1 MDFQTVL
8 KALRRQKLAAVVI
21 GFEIALACAIICN
34 ALFIITQRIERSS
47 VASGVIEDELVR
59 LQSASLA
66 EEDRKAR
73 HAEDA
78 AALRALPGVRSIA
91 STQQVPFGGSS
102 RNTDLATSLEQR
114 DGKLRATTYY
124 DGGGLIGTFGLNLV
138 AGRDFE
144 STEYIDDNDISP
156 AVVVIT
162 QAIADKLWPQQSGA
176 GQSVLGR
183 QLYIEDQPL
192 RVIGVVERLARPSIE
207 DRDTTFDSVILPA
220 RSKAVRGGQF
230 VLRVDPAMRD
240 RTLQDAAA
248 ALRRLQPNR
257 LILQSQTFSEL
268 HADYFRQD
276 RIMAGLLIVAVAA
289 LLVVTALG
297 IVGLASFWV
306 QQRRAHI
313 GIRRALG
320 ATRTRILRYFQ
331 VENFLIV
338 SCGIVVGM
346 LAAYSIN
353 AWLMTH
359 YELPRLP
366 LIYLPLG
373 ALLMWGLGQLAV
385 LSPALRATQVSPA
398 QAARGA

>member
-1 MDFQTVL
+1 MDIQTVL
-8 KALRRQKLAAVVI
+8 KALRRQKLAAAVI
-21 GFEIALACAIICN
+21 GFEIALACAIVCN
-34 ALFIITQRIERSS
+34 ALFIITQRIERSQIT
-47 VASGVIEDELVR
+47 SGVVESELVR

-66 EEDRKAR
+66 EEDGKAR
-73 HAEDA
+73 AAEDA
-78 AALRALPGVRSIA
+78 AALRALPGVLSITA
-91 STQQVPFGGSS
+91 TQQVPFGGSS

-114 DGKLRATTYY
+114 DGKLRASTFY
-124 DGGGLIGTFGLNLV
+124 DGGGLIGTLGVRLI

-144 STEYIDDNDISP
+144 SSEYIDANDVSP
-156 AVVVIT
+156 AAVVIT
-162 QAIADKLWPQQSGA
+162 QAVADKLWPQQA
-176 GQSVLGR
+176 PLGR
-183 QLYIEDQPL
+183 QLYIEDKPL
-192 RVIGVVERLARPSIE
+192 RVIGVIERLARPSIK

-220 RSKAVRGGQF
+220 RSKAVRSGQF
-230 VLRVDPAMRD
+230 VLRVKPEMREQV
-240 RTLQDAAA
+240 LQDAAA
-248 ALRRLQPNR
+248 ALRKLQPNR
-257 LILQSQTFSEL
+257 VILQAQTFSQL

-306 QQRRAHI
+306 QQRRTHI

-320 ATRTRILRYFQ
+320 ATRLRILRYFQ

-338 SCGIVVGM
+338 SGGIGVGM
-346 LAAYSIN
+346 FAAYSIN
-353 AWLMTH
+353 AWLMAH

-373 ALLMWGLGQLAV
+373 ALLMWVLGQLAV

-398 QAARGA
+398 QAARG